1 MYCGCTGIV
10 FKVVGSVG
18 FVPASAVVAGLPL
31 LGVSEALAGVTL
43 LSVLAVLGA
52 DVDGVV
58 PGAIGGSIVLGVTV
72 VVVGIEAIGVLCLPM
87 PRFCKKLRI
96 GPACTGTAIAIRP
109 KAQRGNRT

>member
-1 MYCGCTGIV
+1 MYCGCIGIV

-18 FVPASAVVAGLPL
+18 FVPASAVVAGLPV
-31 LGVSEALAGVTL
+31 VSEALAGVTL

-58 PGAIGGSIVLGVTV
+58 PGAIGGSVVLGVTV
-72 VVVGIEAIGVLCLPM
+72 LVTGIVAIGVLCLPM

-96 GPACTGTAIAIRP
+96 GPA
-109 KAQRGNRT
+109 